1 MPKFIFEK
9 VSNMIFLSSE
19 YGIVWYAWD
28 ESEFTERKKLNA
40 IARIKR
46 NYNGNVCFVFA
57 F

>member
-40 IARIKR
+40 IARIKNR
-46 NYNGNVCFVFA
+46 YNGNVCFEFA